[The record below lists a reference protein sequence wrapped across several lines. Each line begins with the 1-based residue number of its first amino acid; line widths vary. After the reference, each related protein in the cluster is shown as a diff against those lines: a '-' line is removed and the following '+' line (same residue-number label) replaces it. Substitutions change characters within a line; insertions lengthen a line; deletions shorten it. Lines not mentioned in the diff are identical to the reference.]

1 MVCRQIIIYGLCLL
15 CAGCAAGTS
24 YQHGSWMHQHQEAD
38 WDLDSAI
45 CLQRSETLT
54 DEDMETIERIKE
66 RGRDKKESARVA
78 DKASESA
85 GSVIGESE
93 RFALRLLSGAMSFGG
108 ALDEQTAEE
117 KVRESKFSACIEENG
132 WKQS

>member
-117 KVRESKFSACIEENG
+117 QVRESKCSACMEEKG